1 MNQLIDF
8 WKKKNCFKNQVLK
21 EWLKMAEEKQKRILM
36 KNDQRKVADK
46 SSNIKDIQLRDSSVS
61 CISSAYHIDDSD
73 SNVRNKIRSNAEYD
87 SSLYHI
93 NSQRLTKNEKEVLL
107 QKSNK
112 LQNNIKF
119 EGEVN
124 INSTIDNI
132 AKNQLLSN
140 STEEYRSL
148 LSTAYPA
155 ISSSSEI
162 YQQEIIATL
171 TPSPPTTQESI
182 EDQYHTS
189 SSLKYLQNNSDR
201 PPSIFFDENLSVFS
215 ASFFIDQLARSF
227 KAPRRIEMVAHHLL
241 QELAYH
247 KEISFRYKL
256 NNM

>member
-1 MNQLIDF
+1 LNQLIDF

-21 EWLKMAEEKQKRILM
+21 EWLKMAEEKQKRISM
-36 KNDQRKVADK
+36 KNDQRKVAES
-46 SSNIKDIQLRDSSVS
+46 SSNFKDMQLRDSSVS
-61 CISSAYHIDDSD
+61 CISSANHIDDSN
-73 SNVRNKIRSNAEYD
+73 SRNKIRSNAEYD

-93 NSQRLTKNEKEVLL
+93 DSQRLTTNEKGVLL

-119 EGEVN
+119 EGELN

-140 STEEYRSL
+140 STEEHRESF
-148 LSTAYPA
+148 SVAFPP

-162 YQQEIIATL
+162 HQQDIIATL

-189 SSLKYLQNNSDR
+189 SSSKDLENNINR

-247 KEISFRYKL
+247 REISFRYKL
-256 NNM
+256 NYI